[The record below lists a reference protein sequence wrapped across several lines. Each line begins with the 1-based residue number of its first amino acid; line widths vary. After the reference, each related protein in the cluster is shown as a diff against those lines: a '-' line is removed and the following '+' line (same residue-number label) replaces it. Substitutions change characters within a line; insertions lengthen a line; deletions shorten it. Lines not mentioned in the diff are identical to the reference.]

1 MNSRTK
7 AFSKQSS
14 GTKLDFLMPVIS
26 GVLLVPSFPPL
37 DLYPIAWIALV
48 PLLASLWDKHIK
60 MAFLYGMITGL
71 VYFTGTVYWVFTA
84 ANVYGKI
91 PFVPSALIVIA
102 LCFYLAIY
110 VGVFSMIFN
119 RLIKVSQL
127 PALIIAPVFWVTLEF
142 LRSYAL
148 TGFPWSSLGYS
159 QYKFLPM
166 IQVADITGVY
176 GISFLVAAVN
186 GAVFDLIYLSKRQ
199 SKMPLF
205 PSWPMIAGLIG
216 LSIIIVFCLSYGL
229 WRLGAETKGSSVR
242 VSVIQGN
249 IEQDKKWDINLQRA
263 IIDTYKRLT
272 LNAVND
278 SPDLIAWPETSV
290 PFIFGYDKVLS
301 AEITEFQQQISTY
314 LLFGSTKVKDVK
326 DGKYLLNNSA
336 VLLSPDGKV
345 ASIYDKIHL
354 VPFGEYIPLKWLF
367 PFIDELVTAIGDFTP
382 GKEYTIMETP
392 YGSLSTPICYEIIF
406 PGLVRK
412 FTFRGADIIITVTN
426 DAWFG
431 RSSAPYQHF
440 SKAVFRAIENRVPI
454 ARAANTGISGF
465 IDAKGRIK
473 NKSDLFVEAVLTEN
487 LEVGAFKKSFYSKYG
502 DLFSF
507 LCIIISIIVIANNLY
522 RGGSK

>member
-7 AFSKQSS
+7 AFSRQSA

-26 GVLLVPSFPPL
+26 GALLVLGFSPL

-60 MAFLYGMITGL
+60 RAFLYGMTTGL
-71 VYFTGTVYWVFTA
+71 VYFTGTVYWVFNSV
-84 ANVYGKI
+84 NVYGKI
-91 PFVPSALIVIA
+91 PFVPSAIIVIA

-110 VGVFSMIFN
+110 VGVFSIIFN
-119 RLIKVSQL
+119 RLIKASQL
-127 PALIIAPVFWVTLEF
+127 PALIITPVFWVTLEF

-199 SKMPLF
+199 SRMPLF
-205 PSWPMIAGLIG
+205 PFWPTIAGLIA
-216 LSIIIVFCLSYGL
+216 LSIIIVSCLSYGL
-229 WRLGAETKGSSVR
+229 WRLGVETKGSSVR

-249 IEQDKKWDINLQRA
+249 IEQDKKWDSNFQRA
-263 IIDTYKRLT
+263 AIDAYKRLT

-278 SPDLIAWPETSV
+278 SPNLIVWPETSV

-301 AEITEFQQQISTY
+301 SEITEFQQQIGTY
-314 LLFGSTKVKDVK
+314 LLFGSTQVKDVK
-326 DGKYLLNNSA
+326 GGKYLLSNSA
-336 VLLSPDGKV
+336 VLLSPDGTV

-354 VPFGEYIPLKWLF
+354 VPYGEYVPLRWLF
-367 PFIDELVTAIGDFTP
+367 PFIDKLVTAVGDFIP
-382 GKEYTIMETP
+382 GKEYTVMETP
-392 YGSLSTPICYEIIF
+392 YGSLGTPVCYEIIF
-406 PGLVRK
+406 PGLIRK
-412 FTFRGADIIITVTN
+412 FTFSGADIIVTVTN

-431 RSSAPYQHF
+431 RSSAPSQHF
-440 SKAVFRAIENRVPI
+440 SMAVFRAVENRVPI

-473 NKSDLFVEAVLTEN
+473 NKSALFVEAVLTEN
-487 LEVGAFKKSFYSKYG
+487 LEVGSFKKSFYSKYG

-507 LCIIISIIVIANNLY
+507 LCIIISVILIANNLY
-522 RGGSK
+522 RRQ